1 MEPKETTIEFEE
13 TEELLLHVD
22 KKFIDKIAME
32 FADSIK
38 SGDLYR
44 ELKGKGNSG
53 NNS

>member
-22 KKFIDKIAME
+22 KKFIDK